1 MTSTITASPP
11 ASLAMLLRALK
22 LPTVARHAEEVARLA
37 ERDGWTFERHL
48 HHLVE
53 LEVHERRRRRI
64 DRYLKDSELPRE
76 KTLAT
81 LTRSRLP
88 TKVVKILPTLCEG
101 AFVERGDNLLA
112 FGLPGRGKTHLV
124 CAIGHEL
131 IQRGRRV
138 LFTATYALVQRLLAA
153 KRDLRLEKELAILD
167 GYDAVILDDIGYVQQ
182 NRDEMEVL
190 FTFLAE
196 RYERRTVII
205 TSNLVFSEWDRI
217 FKDPMTTAAAIDR
230 LVHHSVI
237 LEMTGGSIRIE
248 QAQSDR
254 TAQGATAQSNLD
266 MTTPAPDAAPIT
278 TPAPDAA
285 PTAPAPATIIPATTT
300 TPTTEATPTTTSTTA
315 NTPTT
320 NPSTQGATTK
330 TSLATTTTT
339 SLRDA
344 APTASEPA
352 TTTAATTTPATKA
365 TPTTTVTTANTSTTN
380 PTSPGA
386 PTTTTRT
393 KTKNRGH
400 RTEADGEM

>member
-1 MTSTITASPP
+1 MTAVTTTPP
-11 ASLAMLLRALK
+11 ASLAIMLRALK

-37 ERDGWTFERHL
+37 ERDGWTFERYV

-64 DRYLKDSELPRE
+64 ERYLRDSDLPRD

-81 LTRSRLP
+81 LDRARLP
-88 TKVVKILPTLCEG
+88 TKIAKQLATLCEG
-101 AFVERGDNLLA
+101 GFVERGDNLLA

-124 CAIGHEL
+124 CAIGYEL
-131 IQRGRRV
+131 IQRGYRV

-153 KRDLRLEKELAILD
+153 KRDLCLEKELAILD
-167 GYDAVILDDIGYVQQ
+167 GFDAVILDDIGYVQQ

-196 RYERRTVII
+196 RYERRSVII

-254 TAQGATAQSNLD
+254 AAQGAIPQINPD
-266 MTTPAPDAAPIT
+266 MTTANTPARDAAPTAPAPATTTPTTTTPATGTTPTTEATPTTTATTATTTTPQEATPKISLTTTTT

-285 PTAPAPATIIPATTT
+285 PTAPVPATTTPATTT
-300 TPTTEATPTTTSTTA
+300 TPTTEA
-315 NTPTT
+315 
-320 NPSTQGATTK
+320 
-330 TSLATTTTT
+330 
-339 SLRDA
+339 
-344 APTASEPA
+344 
-352 TTTAATTTPATKA
+352 
-365 TPTTTVTTANTSTTN
+365 PTTTVTTANTSSSQPTTL
-380 PTSPGA
+380 GA
-386 PTTTTRT
+386 SLTTTRT